1 MMKIMR
7 NDTAYLADLLPG
19 DVFEYEKS
27 IYMVINH
34 YTDGSY
40 WAIDLSNGEEMYL
53 DFEAV
58 VPVFPNAT
66 IKLV

>member
-1 MMKIMR
+1 MKIMR
-7 NDTAYLADLLPG
+7 NDTAYLADLFPG

-34 YTDGSY
+34 YIDGAY
-40 WAIDLSNGEEMYL
+40 YAIDLSNGEELYL

-58 VPVFPNAT
+58 VSVFPNAM

>member
-1 MMKIMR
+1 MKVIR
-7 NDTAYLADLLPG
+7 NDTSYLADLLPG
-19 DVFEYEKS
+19 DVFEYEKD

-40 WAIDLSNGEEMYL
+40 YAVDLSNGEEMYL

-58 VPVFPNAT
+58 VSVFPNAM